1 MFFFRAVCST
11 GVGLLSPGF
20 GKSLWVLAEGSCCA
34 GVISLETCFVSVRS
48 ETKKY
53 IFMKLTY
60 IYREMCNAV
69 LLEGDTYT
77 TS

>member
-34 GVISLETCFVSVRS
+34 GVISLETRVVFVRV
-48 ETKKY
+48 EKKN
-53 IFMKLTY
+53 
-60 IYREMCNAV
+60 IY
-69 LLEGDTYT
+69 L
-77 TS
+77 